1 MKCFESFAQAVW
13 MESDISIV
21 FFLCLNLDAELAR
34 NATFLSLGGL
44 CVTYDRSRI
53 EESEKALSE
62 RL

>member
-1 MKCFESFAQAVW
+1 MDGKRHLDC
-13 MESDISIV
+13 